1 MVIKHFL
8 VVEVLL
14 LDLHQCQVR
23 QHAHDAFFEDSYF
36 VLGLCHAH
44 PFEFDS
50 EMALDVSLRCWI
62 LIHQRHC
69 FQAVPIHNKQGAFPQ
84 QLLHVIHLCR
94 NFFFGL

>member
-1 MVIKHFL
+1 MVIKHLL

-44 PFEFDS
+44 S
-50 EMALDVSLRCWI
+50 LKLHSVMTLDVSLRCWI
-62 LIHQRHC
+62 LIHQRNC
-69 FQAVPIHNKQGAFPQ
+69 LQAVPIHNKQGALPQ
-84 QLLHVIHLCR
+84 QLLHVIHLY
-94 NFFFGL
+94 NDFYFGL